1 MSSCLATNHKNEN
14 ILDSSDQI
22 LRRRHVEANTSS
34 VMLFPSIWSVWCVHS
49 GRSPVC
55 TRARGGG
62 DEIIPIVIWWNF
74 TKGWTQSESC
84 STFVSGWSLKHSQWD
99 FVSSPWFVVHR
110 QISTHVCVV
119 KDERWC
125 LRNPKSFF
133 WHIRFYVSCLF
144 AAAHKK
150 IVMPSKKAYFH

>member
-1 MSSCLATNHKNEN
+1 MSCLVTNHKNEN

-110 QISTHVCVV
+110 QISTHVC
-119 KDERWC
+119 
-125 LRNPKSFF
+125 F
-133 WHIRFYVSCLF
+133 WEETDAAYATQRLFSGTFPSISVSCLF
-144 AAAHKK
+144 AAQPHNT
-150 IVMPSKKAYFH
+150 